1 MVLRRIT
8 IDNSVRYIPKSVQ
21 TKEIKQNMIKKNK
34 VNKINLFQE
43 EVNQT
48 KIFHEIVKNLLKIL
62 QQEVLENLQNSICTS
77 IRIIILLF
85 V

>member
-21 TKEIKQNMIKKNK
+21 TKKIKQNTIKKNK
-34 VNKINLFQE
+34 VNKINLLQE

-48 KIFHEIVKNLLKIL
+48 KIFHEIVKILLKIL
-62 QQEVLENLQNSICTS
+62 QQEVLEYLNE
-77 IRIIILLF
+77 
-85 V
+85 